1 MADDS
6 SNPSEATYGAQP
18 PARPLTVKEFDP
30 EDQPREKAE
39 KYGCGVLSVP
49 DLWALILRTGTPG
62 TPITTLC
69 REMMNMNE
77 GKLHRLERRSRRELR
92 DIKGIG
98 LTKSIQIEAV
108 MELMRRYA
116 AEEPHHEK
124 PIASS
129 QQIFDRMRHIIGNL
143 PHEEVWLLLLNRRNI
158 VIKQVCLSK
167 GTSTASLFDVK
178 EAIRISLLEQ
188 AEGVILT
195 HNHPSGGIQPS
206 EPDNRITRELKEAC
220 AFMHLRFLDHVIV
233 TDTSYYS
240 YHDAGHI
247 L

>member
-1 MADDS
+1 MPDDIIDISETPYGQQDS
-6 SNPSEATYGAQP
+6 S
-18 PARPLTVKEFDP
+18 RPLTVKELDP

-49 DLWALILRTGTPG
+49 DLWALILRIGTPG

-69 REMMNMNE
+69 REMMNMNG
-77 GKLHRLERRSRRELR
+77 GKLHRLERRSRQELR
-92 DIKGIG
+92 GIKGIG

-108 MELMRRYA
+108 MELMKRYA

-124 PIASS
+124 PITSS
-129 QQIFDRMRHIIGNL
+129 QQIFERMRHVIGNL
-143 PHEEVWLLLLNRRNI
+143 SHEEVWLLLVNRRNI

-178 EAIRISLLEQ
+178 EAIRIALLEQ
-188 AEGVILT
+188 AEGVILA
-195 HNHPSGGIQPS
+195 HNHPSGGTRPS

-220 AFMHLRFLDHVIV
+220 GFMHLRFLDHVIV
-233 TDTSYYS
+233 TDSSYYS
-240 YHDAGHI
+240 YHDSGHI

>member
-1 MADDS
+1 MADDTTTIL
-6 SNPSEATYGAQP
+6 EATYGAPAP
-18 PARPLTVKEFDP
+18 PKTLTVKELDP
-30 EDQPREKAE
+30 EDQPRERAE

-69 REMMNMNE
+69 REMMNLND
-77 GKLHRLERRSRRELR
+77 GKLHRLERRSRQELR
-92 DIKGIG
+92 SLKGIG
-98 LTKSIQIEAV
+98 NTKSIQIEAV

-116 AEEPHHEK
+116 AEEPHHEL

-129 QQIFDRMRHIIGNL
+129 QQIYDRMLHVIGNQ

-178 EAIRISLLEQ
+178 EAIRVALLEQ

-195 HNHPSGGIQPS
+195 HNHPSGGTQPS

-220 AFMHLRFLDHVIV
+220 GYMHLRFLDHVIV
-233 TDTSYYS
+233 TASGYYS
-240 YHDAGHI
+240 YHDSGHI